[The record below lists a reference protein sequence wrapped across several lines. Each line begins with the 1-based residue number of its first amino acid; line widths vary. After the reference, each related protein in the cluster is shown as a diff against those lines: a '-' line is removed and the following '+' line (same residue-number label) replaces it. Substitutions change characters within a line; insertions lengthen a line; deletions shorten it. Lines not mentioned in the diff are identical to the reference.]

1 MAQTAVRVWLT
12 VLLVLGLV
20 VSLLGVAPRDAVGTH
35 GEEPDVDYEATYAA
49 CVAPATESAGFEDVE
64 AGSFAED
71 AINCLGHYGITQ
83 GRTATTFAP
92 TDSVLR
98 WQMALFL
105 ARAAAAAG
113 IVLENPATDQGF
125 TDIGAVSDEAR
136 NAINGLAKEGI
147 MAGVSSTA
155 FSPNT
160 AVTRGSMAVILDGF
174 LTKARPGPGAFAQE
188 VTSYGDVKTDST
200 AVFGDVN
207 TVSLTTYNAIFRIY
221 EVGVTQG
228 IGDHQYGPERNVT
241 RAQMAAFIMR
251 TLAHTVARPAGVSV
265 QAAKTSVLGRDSVEL
280 VVSVRDTAFQ
290 GLTNTAVDVF
300 RSTTPDEA
308 FQDDGTCDAGK
319 VGRVSQQGRTA
330 CQVETGDERTDD
342 NGDVTSL
349 MLEVTDADVTLW
361 AWTGDDNDTFDNDD
375 TAAAQLTVEFN
386 KAADQVLVTDSLAD
400 GQTHSKFGETVT
412 VTLQI
417 ADEDDVPVADK
428 GKTVIVGHSTMAA
441 DGASTSGSSTY
452 TFDADGK
459 IVLEYTLTDSNANAT
474 GQTASVALT
483 LTSTSTTTHPLQD
496 KDGMTFSTKTYN
508 WADSASTPTALTLSA
523 RDKFKAGSDE
533 GSGIGNSVT
542 ATLTDQY
549 GDPIRGKSISFSS
562 TGTTCTPA
570 RGETTCT
577 NPGLATALARNT
589 RRDGSANLTYNYD
602 SEESGIEVITAT
614 YTRSAAERTV
624 GSCLDTAEGC
634 EEDNDLD
641 AAINSDTVSFYWV
654 EEPSGV
660 PFTAAIAVK
669 DTDND
674 QMVVTS
680 GGRVMLVKYDAND
693 QFNDLDGTPAV
704 LADFEKPLADDADPA
719 ATYLRV
725 DRYEE
730 KPEDVN
736 KFTLLDL
743 TELQFVA
750 SQAGTGWTG
759 LELAAAPNQ
768 SGQPM
773 AVDNGVLVV
782 GAPYAALDLGTPDDD
797 SDDLAQ
803 AGKVYIYPSGTDT
816 AAADVVTLNNPATM
830 KINGFFGWD
839 VDISGD
845 TIVVGTRRDGS
856 SGSDDVYVY
865 VRGADNAWP
874 AMPTATFTNGVS
886 GNNQGFGEGVAISGD
901 GNTIA
906 VVAPTRPGDQ
916 TRPGGVRVYEKPNTG
931 WATIASAG
939 GQALLR
945 AKGADGNGWNDARS
959 VAISRDGSVIVS
971 GGCNAPSSPPS
982 NCAGRLH
989 IYERSGSTWGT
1000 AVFDPGSDAAD
1011 ASARIHI
1018 DLRDSA
1024 TPPAPIRLEFARNV
1038 AVSDDGTVVVAS
1050 GHFHSDAGQQGRAF
1064 VFVRPDHADGWRA
1077 ADVDAAGTAPYRQN
1091 PIQNMLPIT
1100 SNVVLKQ
1107 LTPATASR
1115 SNGDRFGY
1123 FVAIK
1128 ADGSE
1133 IAVATPE
1140 ADGTGSVWTF
1150 QRPSSGW
1157 DDDSAPT
1164 VLAGPYTGA
1173 QFGTFGATYDKTE
1186 GDLWSSSATSYTDDA
1201 DGAVPVWKITG

>member
-1 MAQTAVRVWLT
+1 M
-12 VLLVLGLV
+12 
-20 VSLLGVAPRDAVGTH
+20 
-35 GEEPDVDYEATYAA
+35 
-49 CVAPATESAGFEDVE
+49 
-64 AGSFAED
+64 
-71 AINCLGHYGITQ
+71 
-83 GRTATTFAP
+83 
-92 TDSVLR
+92 
-98 WQMALFL
+98 
-105 ARAAAAAG
+105 
-113 IVLENPATDQGF
+113 
-125 TDIGAVSDEAR
+125 
-136 NAINGLAKEGI
+136 
-147 MAGVSSTA
+147 
-155 FSPNT
+155 
-160 AVTRGSMAVILDGF
+160 
-174 LTKARPGPGAFAQE
+174 
-188 VTSYGDVKTDST
+188 
-200 AVFGDVN
+200 
-207 TVSLTTYNAIFRIY
+207 
-221 EVGVTQG
+221 
-228 IGDHQYGPERNVT
+228 
-241 RAQMAAFIMR
+241 
-251 TLAHTVARPAGVSV
+251 SV

-375 TAAAQLTVEFN
+375 TTAAQLTVEFN

-549 GDPIRGKSISFSS
+549 GDPIRGKEISFSS

-634 EEDNDLD
+634 EEDNDLG

-736 KFTLLDL
+736 KFTLFDYAD
-743 TELQFVA
+743 ELERITA
-750 SQAGTGWTG
+750 QAGKTGWTG
-759 LELAAAPNQ
+759 LEPSYRHEAVR
-768 SGQPM
+768 PM

-782 GAPYAALDLGTPDDD
+782 GAPHEDDAGTLPADD

-803 AGKVYIYPSGTDT
+803 AGKVYIYPNGTAT
-816 AAADVVTLNNPATM
+816 AAGNVVTLAAPTPAA
-830 KINGFFGWD
+830 NGYFGWD
-839 VDISGD
+839 VDISDD
-845 TIVVGTRRDGS
+845 TIVVGTRRDGT
-856 SGSDDVYVY
+856 SGSDAVYVF

-874 AMPTATFTNGVS
+874 TSPTATFTNGVAAQ
-886 GNNQGFGEGVAISGD
+886 NQGFGEGVAISGD
-901 GNTIA
+901 GSTIA
-906 VVAPTRPGDQ
+906 VVAPSAQGSSA
-916 TRPGGVRVYEKPNTG
+916 GGVRVYEKGAG
-931 WATIASAG
+931 WADDASAADNGFLQG
-939 GQALLR
+939 GSV
-945 AKGADGNGWNDARS
+945 GWNDARS
-959 VAISRDGSVIVS
+959 VAISENGSVIVA
-971 GGCNAPSSPPS
+971 GGCNYIGNETA
-982 NCAGRLH
+982 CRGRLL
-989 IYERSGSTWGT
+989 IYERSGNSWGT
-1000 AVFDPGSDAAD
+1000 GLFDPGSDSGD
-1011 ASARIHI
+1011 ATARIQI
-1018 DLRDSA
+1018 EVA
-1024 TPPAPIRLEFARNV
+1024 GQEFARNV
-1038 AVSDDGTVVVAS
+1038 AVSADGGVVAAS
-1050 GHFHSDAGQQGRAF
+1050 AAYRVADEAEGRVYAYIKPTDA
-1064 VFVRPDHADGWRA
+1064 VGWRA
-1077 ADVDAAGTAPYRQN
+1077 ADVDAGTGNFRQAHRN
-1091 PIQNMLPIT
+1091 GVPDAAYLMN
-1100 SNVVLKQ
+1100 NDVLRI
-1107 LTPATASR
+1107 LTPATGLAA
-1115 SNGDRFGY
+1115 DQFGLY
-1123 FVAIK
+1123 VAVN

-1133 IAVATPE
+1133 IAVSNHNQPATKE
-1140 ADGTGSVWTF
+1140 GAVEIY
-1150 QRPSSGW
+1150 QRPAAGWVTSS
-1157 DDDSAPT
+1157 SPMT
-1164 VLAGPYTGA
+1164 LTGPYPQA
-1173 QFGTFGATYDKTE
+1173 QFGGFGVTYDKSD
-1186 GDLWSSSATSYTDDA
+1186 GDLWSAAVKSYITDDEA
-1201 DGAVPVWKITG
+1201 TTGVDEEAAGSAPIWKITR

>member
-20 VSLLGVAPRDAVGTH
+20 VGLLGVAPRDAVGTH
-35 GEEPDVDYEATYAA
+35 GEEPDVDYEATYLA

-125 TDIGAVSDEAR
+125 TDIGAVSDEAK

-265 QAAKTSVLGRDSVEL
+265 QAAKSSVLGRDSVEL

-614 YTRSAAERTV
+614 YTRSPAERTV
-624 GSCLDTAEGC
+624 GSCFDTAEGC

-803 AGKVYIYPSGTDT
+803 AGKVYIYPNGTAT

-845 TIVVGTRRDGS
+845 TIVVGTRRDGI
-856 SGSDDVYVY
+856 SGSNDVYVY
-865 VRGADNAWP
+865 TRGSDNMWP
-874 AMPTATFTNGVS
+874 TMPTATF
-886 GNNQGFGEGVAISGD
+886 NNDVVADDYGFGEGVAISGD

-906 VVAPTRPGDQ
+906 VVVSSQPGNQGDVS
-916 TRPGGVRVYEKPNTG
+916 GVRVYEKADGDPWVNDTD
-931 WATIASAG
+931 ASN
-939 GQALLR
+939 QPRLV
-945 AKGADGNGWNDARS
+945 AKGGDGNGWNDARS

-971 GGCNAPSSPPS
+971 GGCNAPSAPPS
-982 NCAGRLH
+982 NCNGRLH
-989 IYERSGSTWGT
+989 IYEKPQAGWGSADYVPTGEPGGT
-1000 AVFDPGSDAAD
+1000 GDAT
-1011 ASARIHI
+1011 ARIHM
-1018 DLRDSA
+1018 DS
-1024 TPPAPIRLEFARNV
+1024 TRLEFARNV

-1050 GHFHSDAGQQGRAF
+1050 GHFHSSVEQQGMVF
-1064 VFVRPDHADGWRA
+1064 VFIKPDHASGWRR
-1077 ADVDAAGTAPYRQN
+1077 ADVDQGTSPDKQAAQSTTF
-1091 PIQNMLPIT
+1091 T
-1100 SNVVLKQ
+1100 SNDGLKL
-1107 LTPATASR
+1107 LTPATR
-1115 SNGDRFGY
+1115 SNGDLFGY

-1128 ADGSE
+1128 GDGSE
-1133 IAVATPE
+1133 IAVTRPA
-1140 ADGTGSVWTF
+1140 ADDTAGSVWTF
-1150 QRPSSGW
+1150 QRPSGGW

-1173 QFGTFGATYDKTE
+1173 QFGTFGATYDRTG
-1186 GDLWSSSATSYTDDA
+1186 GDLWASSATSYTDDA
-1201 DGAVPVWKITG
+1201 DGPVPVWKITG